1 MSEAADGGTE
11 GDPEEP
17 EMEDLLSELA
27 DLQSAVDSPA
37 ERAQVRETMEL
48 AIRVNRPGV
57 FGRVVRGFDSGDVA
71 EAMLGSV
78 IFGIPMFVEG
88 GTIEIGDF
96 LAAHPVA
103 MVLTVSFTV
112 VLVVGILYVADIQ
125 DVRVTDPF
133 FGVIPRR
140 LVGVLGV
147 SLLTAVG
154 LMTLWGRVDWAEPWL
169 ASCRVAVAYLPM
181 AVGSALGDLL
191 PEG

>member
-1 MSEAADGGTE
+1 MSDAGDRDGDAE
-11 GDPEEP
+11 DPE
-17 EMEDLLSELA
+17 MTDLMAELA
-27 DLQSAVDSPA
+27 ELQSTVDSPA
-37 ERAQVRETMEL
+37 EREQVRETMEM
-48 AIRVNRPGV
+48 AMQVNRPGV
-57 FGRVVRGFDSGDVA
+57 FGRVVRGFDTGDVA
-71 EAMLGSV
+71 EALLGSI

-88 GTIEIGDF
+88 GTLEIGAY
-96 LAAHPVA
+96 LADHPPLMGV
-103 MVLTVSFTV
+103 TVGFTV

-133 FGVIPRR
+133 FGVLPRR

-154 LMTLWGRVDWAEPWL
+154 LMTLWGRVDWADPWL
-169 ASCRVAVAYLPM
+169 AACNVAVAYLPM